1 MISLLLFTKKLF
13 NKLSNSYTVMRK
25 YFNTVFKNIFKNV
38 FVNIFENKR
47 IRADNFTIESSRLE
61 VPLEVLIESNFSFCS
76 LN

>member
-1 MISLLLFTKKLF
+1 MG
-13 NKLSNSYTVMRK
+13 K

-47 IRADNFTIESSRLE
+47 IRADNFTIKSSRLE
-61 VPLEVLIESNFSFCS
+61 VLLEVMIESNFSFCS